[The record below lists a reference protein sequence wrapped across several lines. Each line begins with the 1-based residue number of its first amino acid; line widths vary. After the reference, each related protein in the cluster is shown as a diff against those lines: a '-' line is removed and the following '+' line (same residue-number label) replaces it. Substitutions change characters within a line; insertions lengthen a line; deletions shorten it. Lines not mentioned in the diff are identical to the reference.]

1 MPLHHAIRAFWTVLF
16 FLPSI
21 NAALGAQ
28 IGREAGSDFDLIG
41 VQGEITSEDVAAF
54 RNVTNASGKAVI
66 VLDSGGGAALAG
78 IEIGKLIH
86 LKHFATF
93 VPEDTLCASSC
104 ALMWL
109 AGNPRLIA
117 PGGAVGFHAVYIPQ
131 GDGKLMT
138 SGSGNALVG
147 AYLDQLG
154 FSEDVIAYVTH
165 APPEK
170 MGWLSE
176 STARAI
182 GLNVVWVGIGV
193 RASDTFS
200 PQLPPGTG
208 VSHKPYDP
216 VSAVTRFYR
225 ALGAADGDTAAALV
239 VPEKRGIGPF
249 NELNMAKFFGNMR
262 QPLQLQSV
270 RRSGSDLV
278 VAEYHYVYA
287 NGRVCNAQA
296 EVTTAFVFGNTFIKG
311 IKANC

>member
-1 MPLHHAIRAFWTVLF
+1 MPLRQAIRAIWIVLL
-16 FLPSI
+16 FLPPI
-21 NAALGAQ
+21 DTAVGAQ

-41 VQGEITSEDVAAF
+41 LQGEIKPDDVATF
-54 RNVTNASGKAVI
+54 RRAADTSAKAVV

-78 IEIGKLIH
+78 IEMGKLIH
-86 LKHFATF
+86 LKQFATF

-109 AGNPRLIA
+109 AGNPREIA
-117 PGGAVGFHAVYIPQ
+117 PGGAVGFHAAYISQ

-147 AYLDQLG
+147 AYLDQIGL
-154 FSEDVIAYVTH
+154 SEDVIAYVTH

-176 STARAI
+176 GTARAI
-182 GLNVVWVGIGV
+182 GLDVVWVG
-193 RASDTFS
+193 
-200 PQLPPGTG
+200 LG
-208 VSHKPYDP
+208 VSAGGTSAPQAPRRAGVSPKPYDP

-249 NELNMAKFFGNMR
+249 NELSMARFFGNMR
-262 QPLQLQSV
+262 EPLALHSV
-270 RRSGSDLV
+270 SPSGADLV
-278 VAEYHYVYA
+278 VAEYRYVYA
-287 NGRVCNAQA
+287 NGKVCDGRA
-296 EVTTAFVFGNTFIKG
+296 EVTTAYVFGNTFIQR

>member
-1 MPLHHAIRAFWTVLF
+1 MPLHHAIRAIWTVLL
-16 FLPSI
+16 FLPPI
-21 NAALGAQ
+21 DTAVGAQ
-28 IGREAGSDFDLIG
+28 IGRETGGDFDLIG
-41 VQGEITSEDVAAF
+41 IEGEIKPEDVATF
-54 RNVTNASGKAVI
+54 RSAADASAKAVV

-109 AGNPRLIA
+109 AGNPREIA
-117 PGGAVGFHAVYIPQ
+117 PGGAVGFHAAYISQ

-154 FSEDVIAYVTH
+154 FSGDVIAYVTH

-176 STARAI
+176 RTARAI
-182 GLNVVWVGIGV
+182 GLDVVWVGLGV
-193 RASDTFS
+193 SASGTSS
-200 PQLPPGTG
+200 PQPPRRTG
-208 VSHKPYDP
+208 VSPKPYDP